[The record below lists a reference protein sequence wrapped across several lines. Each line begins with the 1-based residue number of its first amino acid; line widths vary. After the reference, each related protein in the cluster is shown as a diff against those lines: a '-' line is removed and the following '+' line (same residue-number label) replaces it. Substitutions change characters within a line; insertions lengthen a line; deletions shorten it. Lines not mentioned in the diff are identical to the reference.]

1 MKLGR
6 NNGGGLQVIEIFLDW
21 LDELLLELRNEFDET
36 RRTIEF
42 YYLKIRV
49 TRTEKKITK

>member
-21 LDELLLELRNEFDET
+21 LDEMLFELRNEFDET

-42 YYLKIRV
+42 Y
-49 TRTEKKITK
+49 

>member
-6 NNGGGLQVIEIFLDW
+6 NNGVGLQVIEIFLDW
-21 LDELLLELRNEFDET
+21 LDEMLFELRNEFDET

-42 YYLKIRV
+42 Y
-49 TRTEKKITK
+49 

>member
-42 YYLKIRV
+42 Y
-49 TRTEKKITK
+49 

>member
-21 LDELLLELRNEFDET
+21 LDRELILELRNEFEET

-42 YYLKIRV
+42 Y
-49 TRTEKKITK
+49 